1 MMPTL
6 GGSLSDNYSWHWCF
20 LINGLVGLLAM
31 VLISVILHEPQT
43 AIEER
48 RQLKQQ
54 GLHFDL
60 IGFLLVAT
68 FLDALAERSRH
79 PLVMMFVV
87 GRLSAKVQ
95 PRYLIIAGA
104 LIIALSMYDMTNTYG
119 DLGFWFFAR
128 SRMLLGVGLPLIFVS
143 ITAASY
149 DGILPEKTDPMSM
162 SSTPPAAKTQSVNL
176 TQSVNV
182 IKRCA

>member
-1 MMPTL
+1 
-6 GGSLSDNYSWHWCF
+6 
-20 LINGLVGLLAM
+20 
-31 VLISVILHEPQT
+31 
-43 AIEER
+43 
-48 RQLKQQ
+48 
-54 GLHFDL
+54 
-60 IGFLLVAT
+60 
-68 FLDALAERSRH
+68 
-79 PLVMMFVV
+79 MMFVV